1 MLSGHLPQSRGARE
15 RERERERERRRWGQG
30 GKETLQRSPRSLAS
44 SAPMIPFARDKERF
58 SRCIRCIV
66 QRRIVGR
73 FRRWRDEFRKTEWGG
88 RDGRVPTLSRVLLP
102 RILQCYGE
110 KKQRARSAI
119 DDVGAGGEAEK
130 GTEKSEK
137 PSEMRNAA

>member
-1 MLSGHLPQSRGARE
+1 
-15 RERERERERRRWGQG
+15 
-30 GKETLQRSPRSLAS
+30 
-44 SAPMIPFARDKERF
+44 MIPFARDKERF

-110 KKQRARSAI
+110 KKQRARARARDRPLTTSSRQRSRER
-119 DDVGAGGEAEK
+119 EAEK
-130 GTEKSEK
+130 SE
-137 PSEMRNAA
+137 